1 MTSETRGRLLALAG
15 LVAVTLVVIPAGW
28 IGTLEHVMPT
38 RAARILAPL
47 SAAVLGG
54 WAAVTAANDRR
65 ASTAMSDRWRTTAAI
80 TGGIA
85 VAVGVSLALLGL
97 MSGGG

>member
-1 MTSETRGRLLALAG
+1 MTSETRGRMLALAG
-15 LVAVTLVVIPAGW
+15 IVAVVLVGVPAGW
-28 IGTLEHVMPT
+28 IATLEQVLPT
-38 RAARILAPL
+38 RVARVAAPL

-80 TGGIA
+80 TGGLA
-85 VAVGVSLALLGL
+85 VVVGVPLALLGL
-97 MSGGG
+97 LSGSV